1 MGDAYIYKGRLLSDS
16 DRSGIL
22 FAARIMHLRFL
33 EHQRKNTAGA
43 EQQRQKDTSGKRGA
57 AFCFCKVVINKM
69 QQSAIKRE
77 ESRKNNCRKGGFCKY
92 EEQIPHEQI
101 GIRLYLF
108 MASFC
113 LHKNIAAAKNHRHPW
128 RKQRR
133 RFPHIYKNRYALL
146 LYS

>member
-57 AFCFCKVVINKM
+57 AFCFCKVVVNKM
-69 QQSAIKRE
+69 QQSAIKRKLY
-77 ESRKNNCRKGGFCKY
+77 RKNNY
-92 EEQIPHEQI
+92 
-101 GIRLYLF
+101 
-108 MASFC
+108 
-113 LHKNIAAAKNHRHPW
+113 
-128 RKQRR
+128 
-133 RFPHIYKNRYALL
+133 
-146 LYS
+146 